1 MRLSKLFVFSAIA
14 MSITLFS
21 CSGEDGERGPQGPAG
36 NNGESIT
43 GPQGPVGENGS
54 ANAITYDLIFDDD
67 PSGKSQFAFGG
78 LTQLSQE
85 VLRDDT
91 ILVYFV
97 KGDAESVYLIPGT
110 SLDGTV
116 NIRVLLEAQSL
127 TFNVFDWDGALAGLP
142 EGQVDYVKLVV
153 IENTGTGD
161 ESATNDSNGILV
173 HLKTEGVDIND
184 YESVATYF
192 NL

>member
-1 MRLSKLFVFSAIA
+1 MWLTPFLHLYCNYIS
-14 MSITLFS
+14 
-21 CSGEDGERGPQGPAG
+21 
-36 NNGESIT
+36 
-43 GPQGPVGENGS
+43 
-54 ANAITYDLIFDDD
+54 DLVFDDD

-97 KGDAESVYLIPGT
+97 KGDAESVYPVPGT

-142 EGQVDYVKLVV
+142 EGQVDYVKLVI
-153 IENTGTGD
+153 IENTGTGNQ
-161 ESATNDSNGILV
+161 SATNGSNGILV